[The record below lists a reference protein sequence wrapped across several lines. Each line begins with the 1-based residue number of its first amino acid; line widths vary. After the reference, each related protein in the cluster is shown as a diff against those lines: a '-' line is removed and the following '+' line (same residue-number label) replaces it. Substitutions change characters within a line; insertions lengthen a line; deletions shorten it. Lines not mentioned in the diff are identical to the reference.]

1 MVAAVM
7 AQLLQS
13 PPNQQLKEIDYACLR
28 QPPYAY
34 GGLPPGWPAAQ
45 QHAHHHPRGAAQV
58 LPPGYGGH
66 PNPNPNPN
74 PNPSPNSPAPAPR
87 PP

>member
-34 GGLPPGWPAAQ
+34 GGLPPGWCPA
-45 QHAHHHPRGAAQV
+45 V
-58 LPPGYGGH
+58 
-66 PNPNPNPN
+66 PNPNPNPALALTLTLTLALTLTLT
-74 PNPSPNSPAPAPR
+74 PTLTSASSS
-87 PP
+87 